1 MKECCSQRA
10 ALLKLT
16 LLHGC
21 FSCIP
26 NCKKHLMDLLRA
38 GKSDMQICLLCAQVS
53 AYWGCMCE
61 SFLLACF
68 KFWMQNNIYTNK
80 GSSSLS
86 NFKACVYYFLFFSP
100 NDSLSKAMKN
110 ALFYLKSYFCCQDI
124 QIFVIFPPP
133 FHFFKRTNK
142 SG

>member
-110 ALFYLKSYFCCQDI
+110 ALFLSKKLFLLSRYSNFCH
-124 QIFVIFPPP
+124 FPPTLP
-133 FHFFKRTNK
+133 LFQKDK
-142 SG
+142 